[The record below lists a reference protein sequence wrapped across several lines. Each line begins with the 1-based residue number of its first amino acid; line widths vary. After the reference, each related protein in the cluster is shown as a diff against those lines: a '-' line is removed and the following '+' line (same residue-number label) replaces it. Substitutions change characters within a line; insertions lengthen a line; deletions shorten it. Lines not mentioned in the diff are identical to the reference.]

1 MENTNPSGSENQTQG
16 TTVQDAANS
25 FLGLMDSAE
34 APDGQVEAQTDDQEI
49 ELSSE
54 EAQDENEVQDEVEQ
68 EESDDESDDQEEE
81 EEQRYSV
88 KVAGEEKELTLS
100 ELKSLAQQ
108 GADYTKKTQQV
119 AEQRKALEAEAK
131 AIDEA
136 KYLRDVY
143 AQRLQT
149 MEELLSSPEQNEDLE
164 YLKESDPIGYAVRVA
179 EKQQQREQL
188 QAVQIERRRIAQQQ
202 QAEYDQQMQG
212 YLAQQAEQ
220 LSKVLPEYSDPVKGE
235 KLRTE
240 LRGFAK
246 NSLGFTDDELSQV
259 RDSRHVLAL
268 HKAMLYDKLQQAK
281 PSVNKRVSEAP
292 KTMKSGNG
300 VKPTTTEN
308 MKRQQQTLK
317 QTGRVRDAAKLFE
330 NFF

>member
-1 MENTNPSGSENQTQG
+1 MENTNPNGSENQSQG

-25 FLGLMDSAE
+25 FLGLMDNAE
-34 APDGQVEAQTDDQEI
+34 APDGQVEAQSDDQEV
-49 ELSSE
+49 ELSGE
-54 EAQDENEVQDEVEQ
+54 TEQEYEQDDGEQ
-68 EESDDESDDQEEE
+68 EESESESDDQE

-119 AEQRKALEAEAK
+119 AEQRKALEAEVK

-136 KYLRDVY
+136 KYLRDIY
-143 AQRLQT
+143 AQRLQA
-149 MEELLSSPEQNEDLE
+149 MEQLLNTPEQSEDLE

-188 QAVQIERRRIAQQQ
+188 QAVQIERQRIAEQQ
-202 QAEYDQQMQG
+202 QAEYAQQMQG

-235 KLRTE
+235 ALRTD
-240 LRGFAK
+240 LRTFAK
-246 NSLGFTDDELSQV
+246 SSLGFTDDELSQV

-281 PSVNKRVSEAP
+281 PNVNKRVSEAP
-292 KTMKSGNG
+292 RTIKSGNG
-300 VKPTTTEN
+300 VKPTTSEN
-308 MKRQQQTLK
+308 VKRQQQTLK

>member
-1 MENTNPSGSENQTQG
+1 MENTNPSGSESQSQG

-25 FLGLMDSAE
+25 FLGLMDAAE
-34 APDGQVEAQTDDQEI
+34 APDEGQVEAQSEQPEEELVSEDEAEYEQE
-49 ELSSE
+49 
-54 EAQDENEVQDEVEQ
+54 DGEQ
-68 EESDDESDDQEEE
+68 EESDEEPVEEE
-81 EEQRYSV
+81 EEQRFSV

-119 AEQRKALEAEAK
+119 AEQRKALEAEAQ
-131 AIDEA
+131 AIEEA
-136 KYLRDVY
+136 KYLRDAY
-143 AQRLQT
+143 AQRLQA
-149 MEELLSSPEQNEDLE
+149 MEQLLNTPEQNEDLE

-188 QAVQIERRRIAQQQ
+188 QAVQLERQRIAEQQ
-202 QAEYDQQMQG
+202 QAEYAQQLQG

-235 KLRTE
+235 ALRTE
-240 LRGFAK
+240 LRSFAK
-246 NSLGFTDDELSQV
+246 SSLGFSDQELSMV
-259 RDSRHVLAL
+259 RDSRQVLAL

-281 PSVNKRVSEAP
+281 PNVNKRVSEAP
-292 KTMKSGNG
+292 KTIKSGNG
-300 VKPTTTEN
+300 VKPTTSEN
-308 MKRQQQTLK
+308 MKRQQQQLK

>member
-1 MENTNPSGSENQTQG
+1 METTNPEIGSESQSQG

-25 FLGLMDSAE
+25 FLGLMDAAE
-34 APDGQVEAQTDDQEI
+34 APEGQVEAQSEQPEEEL
-49 ELSSE
+49 ELSE
-54 EAQDENEVQDEVEQ
+54 EVQEEQEEGEQ
-68 EESDDESDDQEEE
+68 EESEDESDDQEEE
-81 EEQRYSV
+81 QRFSV

-131 AIDEA
+131 AIEEA
-136 KYLRDVY
+136 KYLRDAY
-143 AQRLQT
+143 AQRLQA
-149 MEELLSSPEQNEDLE
+149 MEQLLNSPEQTEDLE

-188 QAVQIERRRIAQQQ
+188 QAVQLERQRIAEQQ
-202 QAEYDQQMQG
+202 QAEYAQQMQG

-220 LSKVLPEYSDPVKGE
+220 LSKVLPDYTDPVKGE
-235 KLRTE
+235 TLRSE
-240 LRGFAK
+240 LRSFAK
-246 NSLGFTDDELSQV
+246 SSLGFSDEELSMV
-259 RDSRHVLAL
+259 RDSRQVVAL

-292 KTMKSGNG
+292 KTIKSGNG
-300 VKPTTTEN
+300 VKPTTSEN
-308 MKRQQQTLK
+308 VKRQQKQLQ